1 MDVGARGKRVKVYI
15 TESGRRYHSTSDQE
29 CLEKAAGTQI
39 VDLEYAV
46 ALGLT
51 PCQTCGAPIP
61 PGTSEGDLRWL
72 RHIEDWAKSGRFET
86 RQEQAFAS
94 QVLAKVQDLN
104 PDDVQPQMII
114 KVREQPERVDFYIAK
129 ASLVLEVDGFAK
141 DGTPPSAVDLE
152 RRNARDAALQSAGYV
167 VLHFSNAEVQQ
178 EPTAC
183 ISRVSRALDMK
194 TLKDSGTPSEQSP
207 SLQRTPARASVSKG
221 LSRFTVLIAVV
232 SGVIALGVLLVA
244 ILLSTDRSESTPT
257 TVDTPPSPLESQIPD
272 EPRSTWVPPL
282 DKQNCPPD
290 FPFKG
295 NIRDDGK
302 KIVHSPT
309 GQFYEPAFPE
319 RCYVSLESAEK
330 DGFRESR
337 R

>member
-1 MDVGARGKRVKVYI
+1 MKVYI
-15 TESGRRYHSTSDQE
+15 TESGRRYHSKADQE
-29 CLEKAAGTQI
+29 CLEKASGTQI

-114 KVREQPERVDFYIAK
+114 KVREQPERVDFYVAK

-141 DGTPPSAVDLE
+141 DGAPPSAVDLE

-194 TLKDSGTPSEQSP
+194 TSKTSGNASEQDS
-207 SLQRTPARASVSKG
+207 SFHRASARAPKSKG
-221 LSRFTVLIAVV
+221 PSRSTVLIVV
-232 SGVIALGVLLVA
+232 ASGVIGVGALLAA
-244 ILLSTDRSESTPT
+244 ILLSTNRSESTPT
-257 TVDTPPSPLESQIPD
+257 TVYAPPSPLESQIPD
-272 EPRSTWVPPL
+272 EPRSTWVTPL

-295 NIRDDGK
+295 NINDKGE
-302 KIVHSPT
+302 KILHSPT
-309 GQFYEPAFPE
+309 GQYYESTHPE
-319 RCYVSLESAEK
+319 RCYVSPESAEA
-330 DGFRESR
+330 DGYRPPLREG
-337 R
+337 